1 MAVEKFNKIVQKQSY
16 IDIRVLAADTAE
28 VHTIPAGATK
38 VIVSATTN
46 TWLNIGAAGAIPAA
60 DVTDGTG
67 SILIQGAIPPR
78 IFNLGAATTI
88 GLRSA
93 AISIVCLEFYS

>member
-1 MAVEKFNKIVQKQSY
+1 MAVEKFNKLVQKQSH
-16 IDIRVLAADTAE
+16 IDIRVLAADVAE
-28 VHTIPAGATK
+28 VHTIPSGATK
-38 VIVSATTN
+38 VVISATTN
-46 TWLNIGAAGAIPAA
+46 VWMNIGAAGAVPAA

-67 SILIQGAIPPR
+67 SILIQGVVAPR
-78 IFNLGAATTI
+78 VFSLGAATTI